1 MTTYSL
7 WENDIPY
14 YDDTLG
20 QKPRLT
26 AYPKDGAKACV
37 LICPGGGYEHLCMD
51 KEGEWI
57 ANMYNENGIAAF
69 VLEYRLRP
77 YHYPAQL
84 EDVLRAV
91 RYVRSLASIYGYDPD
106 KIAIC
111 GFSAGGH
118 LASMAVTHFDEGKDD
133 GDAIDALSSRP
144 DLGILCYPVIT
155 MGDYTHEGS
164 KNSLLADQRHN
175 AEMVE
180 FLSSELAVK
189 DTSPPCFIVHTAED
203 NCVPVQNSMKMASA
217 LIAKKIPVELHIFP
231 YGYHGF
237 GYGVDDYTRHAG
249 QWAPLSVRY
258 IKDYLE

>member
-1 MTTYSL
+1 MIHAL
-7 WENDIPY
+7 WENTVPY

-20 QKPRLT
+20 QAPKLT
-26 AYPKDGAKACV
+26 AYPVANAKACV

-57 ANMYNENGIAAF
+57 ARMYNENGISAF
-69 VLEYRLRP
+69 VLEYRLAP

-91 RYVRSLASIYGYDPD
+91 RMVRFLSKTYGYDEN
-106 KIAIC
+106 KIAIL

-118 LASMAVTHFDEGKDD
+118 LASMAVTHFDEGKDE
-133 GDAIDALSSRP
+133 GDEIERLSSRP

-155 MGDYTHEGS
+155 MGDATHIGS
-164 KNSLLADQRHN
+164 RNALLGDKKDDK
-175 AEMVE
+175 EMID
-180 FLSSELAVK
+180 FLSSELSVK
-189 DTSPPCFIVHTAED
+189 DNTPPCFIVHTRED
-203 NCVPVQNSMKMASA
+203 DCVPVENSMKMAAA

-258 IKDYLE
+258 IKDYLS